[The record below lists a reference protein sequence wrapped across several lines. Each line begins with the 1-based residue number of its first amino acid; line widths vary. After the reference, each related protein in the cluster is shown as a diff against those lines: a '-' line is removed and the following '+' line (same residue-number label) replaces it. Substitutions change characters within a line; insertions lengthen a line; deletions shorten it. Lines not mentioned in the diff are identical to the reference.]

1 MSCHDKKTQL
11 ADITPVQI
19 NNSVSSSRN
28 LSIARVV
35 MGGIFEVKFANADF
49 CISPMFHYFHNA
61 ELHQL
66 ERNDNVLIAPGST
79 SAFRVAGTA
88 YH

>member
-49 CISPMFHYFHNA
+49 CM
-61 ELHQL
+61 
-66 ERNDNVLIAPGST
+66 
-79 SAFRVAGTA
+79 
-88 YH
+88 